1 MFASLYDPL
10 VAVLT
15 LGRARSLR
23 AATLDAAGV
32 RPGDDVLDVG
42 CATGPLTRAARAAVG
57 PDARVTGLDASEEML
72 TRARARADGV
82 DFVHGRAQRLPFA
95 PASFDVVVLSL
106 VLHYLDR
113 EQAAAA
119 LAEARRVL
127 RPGGR
132 AVVVDFARAGS
143 AAGHVRAHLMLH
155 GHAAATAP
163 DHAALLT
170 ASGLTGVRSAPCPVP
185 ALTITRGTAPG
196 DER

>member
-1 MFASLYDPL
+1 MLASLYGPL

-15 LGRARSLR
+15 LGRAGSLR
-23 AATLDAAGV
+23 AATLAAAGV
-32 RPGDDVLDVG
+32 GPGDDVLDVG
-42 CATGPLTRAARAAVG
+42 CATGQLTGAARAAVG
-57 PDARVTGLDASEEML
+57 EDARVTGLDASAAML
-72 TRARARADGV
+72 DRARARTGRAE
-82 DFVHGRAQRLPFA
+82 FVQGEAQRLPF
-95 PASFDVVVLSL
+95 PTASFDVVVLSL

-155 GHAAATAP
+155 GRAAATAP

-170 ASGLTGVRSAPCPVP
+170 ASGLTDVRAAPCPVK
-185 ALTITRGTAPG
+185 ALAITRGTA
-196 DER
+196 ER